1 MKQNFP
7 SLIGIPEW
15 CSIWG
20 PTSECLSF
28 IRFERGTSK
37 KLCIFYIMQNIDQIL
52 GQKRTERN
60 PASVVSFL
68 LLYCKSRVNLSH
80 VQYICMSVQIFVN
93 SSLKHGQCLT
103 NYCVLLLAPLD
114 KQFFVASYVCNESPH
129 KICLS

>member
-20 PTSECLSF
+20 STLECLSL

-52 GQKRTERN
+52 GQQRTELN
-60 PASVVSFL
+60 PASVVSFRL
-68 LLYCKSRVNLSH
+68 LCCKSRVNMYH
-80 VQYICMSVQIFVN
+80 VYLYERTNIFLQFV
-93 SSLKHGQCLT
+93 KT
-103 NYCVLLLAPLD
+103 WPVL
-114 KQFFVASYVCNESPH
+114 N
-129 KICLS
+129 